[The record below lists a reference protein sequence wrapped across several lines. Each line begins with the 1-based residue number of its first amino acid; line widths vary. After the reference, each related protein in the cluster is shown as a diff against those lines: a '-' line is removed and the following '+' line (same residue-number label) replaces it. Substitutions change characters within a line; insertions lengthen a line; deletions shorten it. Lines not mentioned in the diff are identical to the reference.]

1 MSEWVRVLYVE
12 LIVVVQIT
20 GDEFHW
26 GRTGGTAKEREE
38 MDPRRHQHTCRL

>member
-26 GRTGGTAKEREE
+26 GRTGGTAKERG
-38 MDPRRHQHTCRL
+38 DGPPQTSTYL